1 MEFIALLIGLL
12 ATMGFTAGVFRP
24 ILVARNPDER
34 RRIQLVDLF
43 SLVALW
49 QYALAFV
56 IFTRH
61 ANGFDDDSPNYV
73 AGFFLLILMTG
84 IWLGLVSTMSRL
96 AVQGASKRFV
106 AVGLAV
112 PMGIVATLVFFASTI
127 AVLLLLLNH
136 EEELRYFA
144 MIWIGATMAGIMC
157 RAGLNWATR
166 PDPAP
171 QGDGD
176 SP

>member
-1 MEFIALLIGLL
+1 MEFIALLIGLF
-12 ATMGFTAGVFRP
+12 ATIGFVAGVFRP
-24 ILVARNPDER
+24 ILIARAPDEK

-43 SLVALW
+43 ALVAMW

-56 IFTRH
+56 MLMRH
-61 ANGFDDDSPNYV
+61 ANGFGDDSPNYV

-84 IWLGLVSTMSRL
+84 LWLGLVSTMSRL
-96 AVQGASKRFV
+96 AVQRAIKRFV
-106 AVGLAV
+106 AVALAV
-112 PMGIVATLVFFASTI
+112 PTGIVATLVFFASTI
-127 AVLLLLLNH
+127 AVLLSLLNH

-171 QGDGD
+171 EVDGD